1 MNGAR
6 TSTGGGRERWV
17 VVAALGTSTTLAW
30 ASSYY
35 LPATL
40 ANPIASGLG
49 VSTTWVF
56 ASFSASLL
64 IAAFIGPFVGRAIDR
79 RGGRAVLAL
88 SNVVLAGGLISLALT
103 TGPVG
108 LLTAWAILGVGM
120 ALSLYDAGFAALTA
134 IYGEEA
140 RGPITGITLF
150 AGFSSTVSWPLS
162 TLLCDAIGRR
172 ETCLAWAAL
181 NLLIGLPL
189 NHFVLPKR
197 IRPVSDQ
204 KQSDERIDRN
214 DAAGRAGVSTRRQML
229 LLAFVFAASWFVTAA
244 MAAHLP
250 ALLQRFG
257 LTPLQAVAAAA
268 LFGPAQVVSRVVEL
282 VALRK
287 VHPVVSSCIAASL
300 HPIGAALLAFGGPP
314 AAVPFVVLHGA
325 GNGLLTIAQG
335 TVPLSIFGAH
345 GYGARSGLIGAPAR
359 VAQAFAPLLFGIL
372 MDRIGLS
379 VLLISAGLYVA
390 ALVALVRVR
399 VAR

>member
-1 MNGAR
+1 
-6 TSTGGGRERWV
+6 
-17 VVAALGTSTTLAW
+17 
-30 ASSYY
+30 
-35 LPATL
+35 
-40 ANPIASGLG
+40 
-49 VSTTWVF
+49 
-56 ASFSASLL
+56 
-64 IAAFIGPFVGRAIDR
+64 
-79 RGGRAVLAL
+79 VLAL